1 MRAVKQ
7 GTLCVLAIAASA
19 AAMAGTVHHV
29 RFAQPAQILVWEA
42 GTLIA
47 RGDRIELSSL
57 SRARSKDL
65 LGAGTLVPAGET
77 RNQSIIIEVASNT
90 AFSLAS
96 DDADPAQGVVVEIL
110 GVRENAQLHP
120 VQTSESLFRQSAK
133 TAVRRGPPLSQ
144 AIELEISWSG
154 EVPPNLIL
162 AAD

>member
-42 GTLIA
+42 DTLIA
-47 RGDRIELSSL
+47 RGDRIELSSF
-57 SRARSKDL
+57 SDARSDQI
-65 LGAGTLVPAGET
+65 LGAGSLVPADEQ
-77 RNQSIIIEVASNT
+77 RDRSMIIAVASNT
-90 AFSLAS
+90 AFSLKS
-96 DDADPAQGVVVEIL
+96 DDAGVVQDVVVEIL
-110 GVRENAQLHP
+110 GVRENAQIHP
-120 VQTSESLFRQSAK
+120 AQTPESLFRQSAK
-133 TAVRRGPPLSQ
+133 TAIRRGTPLSQ

-154 EVPPNLIL
+154 DVPPSLVL